1 MLYGEKQEPAKQF
14 EKQYGEYE
22 IYRNRMECDKRAMQK
37 YKGQHS
43 NVVKG

>member
-22 IYRNRMECDKRAMQK
+22 IYRNRMKTRI
-37 YKGQHS
+37 G
-43 NVVKG
+43 